1 MAPVGKF
8 SGVSKTLFGKV
19 NDTAAANVGEINDS
33 DLSVGAQSGDIV
45 KVIQFYDFN
54 NETLA
59 NQHYPGGNWEPSTA
73 LQNNW
78 RNQGNPPSNYY
89 DDGIT
94 NNSTAYMIRLL
105 ATFPPAVAN
114 RFTEPS
120 NTLTKVVGWGST
132 NTTTSTNNFTNNS
145 TGPVG
150 GATIPYVNNPPSTPP
165 NGNVNSGSAVDG
177 NQYIYTET
185 TSYGSGGDVFVTAL
199 NITNLV
205 DSMNS
210 GNNDAKL
217 KFMTHGYTSNNEL
230 GDLGVFLKSSTNR
243 TISNEVTDAGSGNIL
258 GRVETFPRMSGDDGT
273 VELAFYPS
281 SDLSSD
287 QPNQSSN
294 YSERVIDLGTIITTE
309 KAPATEDQVHH
320 WIFFVYGNH
329 GGYFGDFAIDNVR
342 VEEVIP

>member
-8 SGVSKTLFGKV
+8 SGVSKTLLGKV

-54 NETLA
+54 NETTA
-59 NQHYPGGNWEPSTA
+59 TQHYPGGNWTPSTT

-78 RNQGNPPSNYY
+78 RNQGNPPSTYY

-94 NNSTAYMIRLL
+94 SNSAAYMIRLL
-105 ATFPPAVAN
+105 MNFPPAVSN
-114 RFTEPS
+114 RFTQPS
-120 NTLTKVVGWGST
+120 DLLGKVVGWSST
-132 NTTTSTNNFTNNS
+132 NTTTPTNGFSIES
-145 TGPVG
+145 TGPSG
-150 GATIPYVNNPPSTPP
+150 GATTPYVNNPPSTPP
-165 NGNVNSGSAVDG
+165 NGNVNSGSAVNG
-177 NQYIYTET
+177 NQYIYTEG

-205 DSMNS
+205 DSMDS

-217 KFMTHGYTSNNEL
+217 KFMTHGYSNDDQI

-243 TISNEVTDAGSGNIL
+243 TLSNVVVNSGTGVTL
-258 GRVETFPRMSGDDGT
+258 GRVETYPRMSGDDGT

-294 YSERVIDLGTIITTE
+294 YSERVIDLGNIITTE

-329 GGYFGDFAIDNVR
+329 SGYFGDFAIDNVR